1 MTSLQQRWESAFLP
15 TYATP
20 SVELVRGE
28 GAWVHDAEGRKYL
41 DLLAGIAVSSLGHA
55 HPAVVEAV
63 THQVATLAHTSNLYA
78 NGPSLQLAERL
89 QALLPVPAKVF
100 LCNDG
105 ASANEAAFK
114 VARKNLDDHG
124 TKRTKVVA
132 AEGSFHGRTAAALAV
147 TGQSA
152 KREPFLPLPGEVCF
166 VPFND
171 RQALAAAVDDSTA
184 AVFLEPIQGEGG
196 VYPADP
202 GYLSLA
208 RQLCDDTG
216 ALLIVDEVQTGIG
229 RTGQWLACID
239 EAVVPDIVTLAK
251 GLGGGLPIGAVIATG
266 KAMDLLVP
274 GDHGST
280 FGGNL
285 VSCAAANAVLEVI
298 ESTDLLAA
306 VRELGAYLTQQV
318 AALENESIAGMRGRG
333 LLQAVVFSSPIAKG
347 VEASARRHGF
357 LVNAVTADAIRLAP
371 PLIISKAEI
380 DTFVDALPLVIEE
393 SLS

>member
-89 QALLPVPAKVF
+89 QALLPVPTKVF

-147 TGQSA
+147 TGQSV

-280 FGGNL
+280 FGGNP
-285 VSCAAANAVLEVI
+285 VSCAAANAVLKVI

-306 VRELGAYLTQQV
+306 DRK
-318 AALENESIAGMRGRG
+318 S
-333 LLQAVVFSSPIAKG
+333 VV
-347 VEASARRHGF
+347 
-357 LVNAVTADAIRLAP
+357 
-371 PLIISKAEI
+371 
-380 DTFVDALPLVIEE
+380 
-393 SLS
+393 